1 MRFPVDY
8 QKFMR
13 SKASKSSKL
22 TARDLWI
29 LSLFLSLSFSLSLS
43 YSQLLQQLTQRNMH
57 ASTVNDARPSLSLT
71 SFTFVCNE
79 ACVNVDAYYAPI
91 RLVNYSA
98 VREYTCHRADMDGRL
113 KRKFQAVIQHFVW
126 IIKVRGRSAI
136 ILGKVN
142 RAFFPM

>member
-8 QKFMR
+8 QKCMR

-29 LSLFLSLSFSLSLS
+29 LSLSLSPS
-43 YSQLLQQLTQRNMH
+43 YSQLLQQLAQRNMH
-57 ASTVNDARPSLSLT
+57 ASIVNDARPSPSLA

-98 VREYTCHRADMDGRL
+98 VREYTCHRARHGREIET
-113 KRKFQAVIQHFVW
+113 KIP
-126 IIKVRGRSAI
+126 SCD
-136 ILGKVN
+136 
-142 RAFFPM
+142 